1 MQIPHPTGPRR
12 TAHTEHLA
20 SSGSYSST
28 ELMPHADYRGARGA
42 NAGADFH
49 ELWTLRQSLALLD
62 QDNTLAAITVEG
74 LQAEDETGS
83 KADTWDGV
91 DCTFYYGGETAKTA
105 ERVVV
110 DQLKYSGSQ
119 PVSPWTIS
127 RLTHSTNQRRDNSV
141 IGRLAKVFLGL
152 KNGFP
157 TLVQERRLRLRL
169 VSNQPIASDVI
180 AALNATV
187 VERPS
192 RRRTAVSGRNK
203 LATASLLSEDDFV
216 LFAALLDFSEC
227 GQDSRFASEE
237 RALLT
242 IAGWTEADAQSKLN
256 DLLRYI
262 RRAMLPEG
270 KGEFIT
276 RETLLAWLGYSDLG
290 ALFPCPPAIERL
302 SHVIRREIARTT
314 VERLLAGEQRVC
326 LHGPGGCGKTTAL
339 QEIADLLPSGSELIV
354 FDCYGNGRYLDS
366 DSLRHRPRDAFLQLS
381 NELATRLRSPLLLA
395 RDPHVDYP
403 KAFAKRVR
411 LGSQTLAASSPTS
424 LLVLA
429 VDAADNSTIAA
440 AQQSPQERSFI
451 TDFVS
456 LGDLPSNVRLL
467 VTSRTGRL
475 DSLGLPRAFV
485 RLEIEGFT
493 RSETAE
499 HARGAWPSVPDAWVD
514 DFQFLSGG
522 NPRVQK
528 YAIESAAATPDRAL
542 AYLRPS
548 GKKLAHVFKEQ
559 LNEAIQRN
567 GSVELLQTFCASTIA
582 LPRPMPIADL
592 AAVSDLAPA
601 LVLDVATDLSPGI
614 RLHDSTLGFADEDFE
629 AFVRDEALAGLSEA
643 QQRVADHLYAHRKDS
658 AYAAMHVAAALF
670 AAGRRRAVIDLVPD
684 EAALEIIADPVVRRE
699 TQLRRLKIA
708 MKVARETGNT
718 VDAVLTL
725 LIGAEALKTDA
736 AIRDAL
742 IDNPELAGEF
752 ARDSASRS
760 VLRDADDIEHHGTL
774 LFHFLAVDARRH
786 DAISVREGRRQL
798 RAWLQ
803 RREQEQADE
812 RESHPELEPRAW
824 EISADDIAAET
835 EAALRLEGP
844 RAAVRSLRRWRPSQV
859 ALEVGL
865 VLTPRIIAAGD
876 SSLVRALL
884 SDADV
889 AAPWDLLL
897 LVPLALA
904 GDTID
909 VARIER
915 GLASLLRRRLVRPE
929 LLQDYLGHKDVRAH
943 FYDTV
948 LTACELAI
956 CCAGS
961 SPATADVL
969 ARFSSEQL
977 RREDRIYVFQAR
989 TLDLSLRAFALSERI
1004 VGRRLT
1010 MDSFVIK
1017 QNEPVATELSER
1029 DRARRD
1035 RERREKA
1042 EEIRDFIGPLIDLY
1056 DARAEILLG
1065 LVDARAAD
1073 VRIAKAVEHY
1083 SRDEYRISRRHWGRP
1098 MKARATL
1105 SIASLLGV
1113 PGIDA
1118 RMLWRHANSLW
1129 RSDPESF
1136 DEDEQSLF
1144 SAFSLRSEMLEQLV
1158 LDASAKAD
1166 AIRTARLAAS
1176 EKVKALADLARSV
1189 LPLSPADA
1197 EALFRYSI
1205 EAASEIDAD
1214 AVHKISLFRPFVQH
1228 GRACLLSDDR
1238 KATAGRFAAIV
1249 EDVAVR
1255 LSGADHF
1262 PWSAVGQTLASFD
1275 INVGLAAV
1283 GRWEDA
1289 DIAKRWQ
1296 LLPDVLETAMELHSL
1311 SAAEG
1316 VALLQLLTNPDEA
1329 SYGHILRNRGP
1340 EDPDLAPIVDELA
1353 RYELLVAGAGRRSAI
1368 TEMLR
1373 NHVAGVPRPF
1383 WLDRLSEA
1391 DAFHKELTL
1400 TDENASKPAGSHAR
1414 DSAPAV
1420 ENESRP
1426 DPLNSIDWDRRRF
1439 VTAADIGEC
1448 VRHVFDIAK
1457 PHEAF
1462 VSVDEI
1468 LRRMRQ
1474 SVALRDRARHL
1485 DALAELP
1492 SVSLDSYHAAKAITE
1507 ALKEWHG
1514 TAAVADWRANRL
1526 LGVIVD
1532 LLPGFSR
1539 WIAFGQSNLSTLLCS
1554 LAVDGRT
1561 VNAALLEGMER
1572 HIDEL
1577 GAETIYG
1584 LLQTLAA
1591 HCQREDAGEVV
1602 ARYAKRLFYQIPA
1615 RDVPDWR
1622 VDDIPS
1628 NASQSVARL
1637 FYALLGDVD
1646 VRIRWQAAHAI
1657 RCLARLDAHDA
1668 LRHLMNCYE
1677 RQGEVSFRD
1686 PTEPFYWLA
1695 SRLWLVMAFDRVA
1708 SESPAILAQ
1717 AAPYLLDI
1725 AMSEA
1730 FPHLLVRQFAK
1741 SAAMALA
1748 TAGHLVL
1755 SPTQA
1760 SALVDANTSR
1770 LPRKTADRGPTDGFG
1785 HHRAPDEERR
1795 FHFDSMDTLPY
1806 WYSEA
1811 RRVFADVSEKEF
1823 LDCAERWIVDNWGI
1837 AEKDVWHWDRQ
1848 PTRVRNDDYHHGHR
1862 HGSRPIV
1869 ERFNTYLEWH
1879 AMWCAAGELMRTR
1892 PLTPGK
1898 NDDWRTFEHW
1908 LRSEGLTMP
1917 PFWLADLRS
1926 PKPLEPALWSAPLAP
1941 DGWVAEIDDDSVWQ
1955 VTGLDDDKGIV
1966 VGSYHETRS
1975 CRFLETVRVATAL
1988 VSSKTA
1994 SSLVRALQT
2003 VTDSSDYKIPWAG
2016 EDLEIR
2022 ASPYRLIGWLSH
2034 QETSSGIDEHD
2045 PIGRNVHRLDMV
2057 PSPETVDALCVDFH
2071 LDKSAL
2077 WASRDGQRTV
2087 LSYEAWAD
2095 EPSDDRHDRGR
2106 YDETVRSNGW
2116 RLRIDR
2122 AALGHLLKRR
2132 RLDLIVE
2139 IEILRRNM
2147 GYEPRYDDEE
2157 DAKETRFDRVLLFR
2171 SNGDVEGAEGRIR
2184 TWQVPSS

>member
-1 MQIPHPTGPRR
+1 
-12 TAHTEHLA
+12 
-20 SSGSYSST
+20 
-28 ELMPHADYRGARGA
+28 MPHADYRGARGA

-49 ELWTLRQSLALLD
+49 ELWTLRQSFALLN
-62 QDNTLAAITVEG
+62 QDNDLAAITVEG
-74 LQAEDETGS
+74 LQAQDETGS

-91 DCTFYYGGETAKTA
+91 DCTFYYGGETAQTA
-105 ERVVV
+105 ARVVV

-119 PVSPWTIS
+119 PESPWTIS

-169 VSNQPIASDVI
+169 VSNQPIADDVI
-180 AALNATV
+180 AALDPTV
-187 VERPS
+187 VEPS
-192 RRRTAVSGRNK
+192 RHREAVNGRTK
-203 LATASLLSEDDFV
+203 LTAASQLGDDDVEVFAT
-216 LFAALLDFSEC
+216 LLDFSEC

-242 IAGWTEADAQSKLN
+242 IASWTEADAQSKLN

-276 RETLLAWLGYSDLG
+276 RETLLAWLGYSNLG

-302 SHVIRREIARTT
+302 SHVIRREIVRTT
-314 VERLLAGEQRVC
+314 VDRLVAGEQRIC

-339 QEIADLLPSGSELIV
+339 QEIGDRLPSGSELIV

-381 NELATRLRSPLLLA
+381 NDLATRLRSPLLLA
-395 RDPHVDYP
+395 RDPHIDYP

-429 VDAADNSTIAA
+429 VDAADNSIIAA
-440 AQQSPQERSFI
+440 TQQSPPERSFI

-485 RLEIEGFT
+485 RLGIEGFIQ
-493 RSETAE
+493 SETAE
-499 HARGAWPSVPDAWVD
+499 HVHSTWPSVPDAWVE

-528 YAIESAAATPDRAL
+528 YAIESAAATPERAL
-542 AYLRPS
+542 AYLRPG
-548 GKKLAHVFKEQ
+548 GKKLEHVFKEQ
-559 LNEAIQRN
+559 LKEAIQRN
-567 GSVELLQTFCASTIA
+567 GSVDLLQNFCASTIA
-582 LPRPMPIADL
+582 LPRPIPIGVL
-592 AAVSDLAPA
+592 AAVSGWAPA
-601 LVLDVATDLSPGI
+601 LVLDVAMDLSPGI
-614 RLHDSTLGFADEDFE
+614 RIHDSTLSFADEDFE
-629 AFVRDEALAGLSEA
+629 AFVRDEALARLSEA
-643 QQRVADHLYAHRKDS
+643 QQRVADHLYEHRKDS
-658 AYAAMHVAAALF
+658 AYAVMHVAAALF

-684 EAALEIIADPVVRRE
+684 ETDLKIIADPVVRRE

-708 MKVARETGNT
+708 MKVSRETGNT
-718 VDAVLTL
+718 VDAALTL

-736 AIRDAL
+736 AIRHAL
-742 IDNPELAGEF
+742 IDNPELAGAF

-760 VLRDADDIEHHGTL
+760 VLRDAEDIEHHGTL
-774 LFHFLAVDARRH
+774 LFHLLAVDARRH

-803 RREQEQADE
+803 RRDQELADE
-812 RESHPELEPRAW
+812 RETHPQHEPRAW

-844 RAAVRSLRRWRPSQV
+844 RAAVRNLRRWRPSQV

-865 VLTPRIIAAGD
+865 VLAPRLIAAGD

-884 SDADV
+884 SDADIGT
-889 AAPWDLLL
+889 PWDLLL

-904 GDTID
+904 GDAID

-915 GLASLLRRRLVRPE
+915 SLASLLRRRLVRPE
-929 LLQDYLGHKDVRAH
+929 LLQDYIGHKDVRAD

-956 CCAGS
+956 CRAGS

-969 ARFSSEQL
+969 ARFCSEQL
-977 RREDRIYVFQAR
+977 RREDRLYVFQAR
-989 TLDLSLRAFALSERI
+989 ILDLSLRAFALSERI

-1017 QNEPVATELSER
+1017 QNESVVTELSER

-1042 EEIRDFIGPLIDLY
+1042 EEIRDFVGPLIDLY

-1065 LVDARAAD
+1065 LVDAKTAD
-1073 VRIAKAVEHY
+1073 GRITKAVEHY

-1098 MKARATL
+1098 MKARAAL
-1105 SIASLLGV
+1105 SIASLMGV
-1113 PGIDA
+1113 PGFDA
-1118 RMLWRHANSLW
+1118 RMLWRQANSLW
-1129 RSDPESF
+1129 RSHTESF
-1136 DEDEQSLF
+1136 DEGEQNLF
-1144 SAFSLRSEMLEQLV
+1144 SAFSLRSEMVEQLV

-1166 AIRTARLAAS
+1166 AVRTAKLAAS
-1176 EKVKALADLARSV
+1176 EKVKMLADVARSI

-1228 GRACLLSDDR
+1228 GQDCLLSNER
-1238 KATAGRFAAIV
+1238 KAVAGRFAAIV
-1249 EDVAVR
+1249 EDAAVR
-1255 LSGADHF
+1255 LSGTDNF
-1262 PWSAVGQTLASFD
+1262 PWSAVGQTLASLD
-1275 INVGLAAV
+1275 INVGLASL

-1289 DIAKRWQ
+1289 DIAKRWE
-1296 LLPDVLETAMELHSL
+1296 LLPDVLNTAMEAHSL

-1316 VALLQLLTNPDEA
+1316 VALVQLLGNPDEA
-1329 SYGHILRNRGP
+1329 SYAKILHNGSPGDADRGHV
-1340 EDPDLAPIVDELA
+1340 VDELA
-1353 RYELLVAGAGRRSAI
+1353 RYELLVAGAGSRSAV
-1368 TEMLR
+1368 TEMLQ
-1373 NHVAGVPRPF
+1373 NHVAGMPRPF
-1383 WLDRLSEA
+1383 WLERLSEA
-1391 DAFHKELTL
+1391 DAFHKQLTRA
-1400 TDENASKPAGSHAR
+1400 TESASKSTHLHAAL
-1414 DSAPAV
+1414 DPTAA
-1420 ENESRP
+1420 ENESH
-1426 DPLNSIDWDRRRF
+1426 DPLSSVDWDRCHF
-1439 VTAADIGEC
+1439 TTAADIREC
-1448 VRHVFDIAK
+1448 VRHVLETARAQ
-1457 PHEAF
+1457 EAF
-1462 VSVDEI
+1462 VSVEAI
-1468 LRRMRQ
+1468 LTRIRQ
-1474 SVALRDRARHL
+1474 SVALRDRVDHL
-1485 DALAELP
+1485 DALAALP
-1492 SVSLDSYHAAKAITE
+1492 TADLDSYHSAEAITE
-1507 ALKEWHG
+1507 ALREWQG

-1539 WIAFGQSNLSTLLCS
+1539 WIAYGQSNLSTLLGS
-1554 LAVDGRT
+1554 STIDSSAI
-1561 VNAALLEGMER
+1561 NAALLEGMER

-1577 GAETIYG
+1577 SAESIYG
-1584 LLQTLAA
+1584 LLQTLAK
-1591 HCQREDAGEVV
+1591 HCKRADAAEVV
-1602 ARYAKRLFYQIPA
+1602 TRYGMRLFHQIPA
-1615 RDVPDWR
+1615 KDVPDWR

-1628 NASQSVARL
+1628 IPSQSVARL

-1646 VRIRWQAAHAI
+1646 VRIRWQAAHTV
-1657 RCLARLDAHDA
+1657 RCLARLGAQDV

-1677 RQGEVSFRD
+1677 RQPEVSFREPGE
-1686 PTEPFYWLA
+1686 PTYWLA
-1695 SRLWLVMAFDRVA
+1695 SRLWLVIAFDRIA
-1708 SESPAILAQ
+1708 SESPATLAQ
-1717 AAPYLLDI
+1717 SAPHLLDI

-1741 SAAMALA
+1741 SAAMKLA
-1748 TAGHLVL
+1748 AVGYLVL
-1755 SPTQA
+1755 TPAQA
-1760 SALVDANTSR
+1760 AALVDANTSR
-1770 LPRKTADRGPTDGFG
+1770 LPRKRADRGPTDGFG
-1785 HHRAPDEERR
+1785 HRHAPAEERR
-1795 FHFDSMDTLPY
+1795 FHFDPIDTLPY
-1806 WYSEA
+1806 WYSHA
-1811 RRVFADVSEKEF
+1811 RRVFADVSEEEF
-1823 LDCAERWIVDNWGI
+1823 LDCAERWIVDSWGI
-1837 AEKDVWHWDRQ
+1837 ADEDVWHWDQQ
-1848 PTRVRNDDYHHGHR
+1848 PIRVRSDDYHHGHS

-1892 PLTPGK
+1892 PLTASED
-1898 NDDWRTFEHW
+1898 DDWRTFEHW

-1917 PFWLADLRS
+1917 PLWLADLRGQ
-1926 PKPLEPALWSAPLAP
+1926 KPLELALWSAPTAP
-1941 DGWVAEIDDDSVWQ
+1941 DEWVTETADDRVRQ
-1955 VTGLDDDKGIV
+1955 VTGLDDDRGIV
-1966 VGSYHETRS
+1966 VASYHETRS
-1975 CRFLETVRVATAL
+1975 RRFLETVRVETAL
-1988 VSSKTA
+1988 VSPKTA
-1994 SSLVRALQT
+1994 SALVRALQT
-2003 VTDSSDYKIPWAG
+2003 VIDSSDYKIPWAG

-2034 QETSSGIDEHD
+2034 QEASSGIDEHD
-2045 PIGRNVHRLDMV
+2045 PLGRNVHRLDRV
-2057 PSPETVDALCVDFH
+2057 PSPETIDALRVDFYF
-2071 LDKSAL
+2071 DKSAL
-2077 WASRDGQRTV
+2077 WMSRDDQRTV
-2087 LSYEAWAD
+2087 LLYEAWAD
-2095 EPSDDRHDRGR
+2095 EPNDDRHDRGR

-2122 AALGHLLKRR
+2122 ASLGYLLKRR

-2147 GYEPRYDDEE
+2147 GYESRYDDEE
-2157 DAKETRFDRVLLFR
+2157 EAKERRFDRVLLFR
-2171 SNGDVEGAEGRIR
+2171 SNGEVEAAEGRIG